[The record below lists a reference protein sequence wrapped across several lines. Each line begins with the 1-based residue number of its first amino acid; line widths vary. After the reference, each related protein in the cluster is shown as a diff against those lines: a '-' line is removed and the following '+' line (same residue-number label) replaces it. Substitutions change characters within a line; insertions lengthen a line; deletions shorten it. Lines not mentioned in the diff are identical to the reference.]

1 MMLQQTVEK
10 LFELRLRTMAK
21 ALQEQVHAG
30 DHAGL
35 SFEDRLGLLVDRE
48 WLARQEQKTQRRLK
62 NAKLKQPA
70 CIENIDY
77 RTARG
82 LDKQV
87 VADLATCRWIRA
99 GRNVLLTGPTGV
111 GKSWL
116 ACSLAEKA
124 CREGFTALYTRVPRL
139 LEELTVARADGSYLR
154 LLAKLER
161 VDLLILDDWGL
172 APLEGQ
178 AQHDLLEVVDDRAGK
193 RSILATSQVPT
204 DKWHFMVGD
213 PSVADALLDRLVG
226 SATQINLKGASMRK
240 GKGSGG
246 AAD

>member
-21 ALQEQVHAG
+21 ALQEQVQAG

-35 SFEDRLGLLVDRE
+35 SFEERLGLLVDRE

-87 VADLATCRWIRA
+87 VADLATCRWIKA
-99 GRNVLLTGPTGV
+99 GRNLLLTGPTGV

-161 VDLLILDDWGL
+161 VDLLITSDTIVL
-172 APLEGQ
+172 AFAFSLRWM
-178 AQHDLLEVVDDRAGK
+178 A
-193 RSILATSQVPT
+193 
-204 DKWHFMVGD
+204 
-213 PSVADALLDRLVG
+213 
-226 SATQINLKGASMRK
+226 
-240 GKGSGG
+240 
-246 AAD
+246 

>member
-10 LFELRLRTMAK
+10 LFELRLRTMAR
-21 ALQEQVHAG
+21 ARQEQVHGG

-35 SFEDRLGLLVDRE
+35 SFEERLGLLVDRE
-48 WLARQEQKTQRRLK
+48 WLARQEQKAQRRLK

-116 ACSLAEKA
+116 ACSLADKA

-204 DKWHFMVGD
+204 DQWHFMIGD
-213 PSVADALLDRLVG
+213 PSVADALLDRLIG
-226 SATQINLKGASMRK
+226 SATQIHLKGDSMRK
-240 GKGSGG
+240 G
-246 AAD
+246 